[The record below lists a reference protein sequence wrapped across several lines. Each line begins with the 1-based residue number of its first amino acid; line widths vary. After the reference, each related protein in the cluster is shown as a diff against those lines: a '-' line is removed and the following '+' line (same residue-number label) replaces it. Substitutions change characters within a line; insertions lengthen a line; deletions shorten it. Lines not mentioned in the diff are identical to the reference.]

1 MKEQEHYA
9 ESVQYSID
17 RTKASLE
24 ELAHDF
30 LSSDLLKGL
39 IEGANTFLQKVDE
52 IISKLGTLG
61 TVITGVAAGST
72 IHGLF
77 TNEGMVAGGIKALT
91 NQKFG
96 EANQRR
102 SMWGN
107 IRQLLGWDEPYYDI
121 EESKSAM
128 AQNATEEFKDAA
140 AKENTAGA
148 SATKTAAIEAETAAM
163 EANTQAIQRNTAA
176 ENGDNIADAVE
187 DKIDDVPEIDLP
199 DIDPDNL
206 KKESKKK
213 AETFVESYGDAI
225 TDYYDELDGKV
236 KPTDLLDDDYY
247 DELQEF
253 MSENL
258 DDIPSGV
265 MKPAGEAIEA
275 VVDVA
280 EDAIPELADDIAA
293 VGTAA
298 GEGFVSKFVAA
309 LSGLGG
315 KISTIFS
322 AIGPAALIGGAV
334 AGALIGKTI
343 YDQVQEA
350 QRKAATSAT
359 DKYNERKEQVTGYK
373 DRYET
378 LYKDLHDSSKSEA
391 ERVQIREQILGL
403 QQEIT
408 GAYGAEAAAVD
419 LVNGELR
426 EQLNIMDGLVDK
438 QIEKNNKDP
447 NVKKGYADAKEA
459 MTKRD
464 KYDFGE
470 ILDGSSVSRELRKA
484 MEEIE
489 GVDLVDGMEGT
500 GTKIIRFEGDA
511 TGAKKAADEVQTIL
525 DDLQQKYIDDDN
537 ATAVL
542 KHVNESMIPESDRL
556 NDLLDRHHDNY
567 IAGLEQELTTQQ
579 RKSVDELGQAIK
591 DVNTAASSGEGFEE
605 AYSNYV
611 DKLNNIKLDSSHMP
625 IVDELK
631 DGLDEAAVS
640 GQNFLDIINDDS
652 HIGNNN
658 QFAKDADLIQG
669 YAVSLKELGLQG
681 IDVKEVL
688 NDPLKSTNEGKEQI
702 LGLAKA
708 FGVLGDDM
716 KVNEEFVDSFITAL
730 LNAGTIADSVAD
742 AIEEKA
748 DDSFASFRSS
758 IINDIANIDTLNA
771 AIAESFSG
779 KGLSYSID
787 ENGEVVGAVAEIKKA
802 YGELMQEAEVDESA
816 LFQSTALGLKT
827 NQSALRALQ
836 SELEA
841 KNKSRLA
848 EEFENANDQVDE
860 LQRKV
865 SMFEE
870 KGLTDTGTYKKLSG
884 ELASAKSN
892 LESVRE
898 LQAAYEGATSAYQK
912 WVNAQSMGEE
922 GDVYNAIR
930 ETAFKRGDELLEQG
944 LVGTNEFR
952 AIAQMFSDE
961 DLSTAGIEKII
972 SEYQAGSAAVK
983 SFFTEG
989 YEGLAKFGE
998 DAASK
1003 GIEGIKEVRD
1013 EAGNLGY
1020 AFENVDV
1027 QQIADAYGVS
1037 ASVIESIFGR
1047 MADYGIEVQRYSGE
1061 ASEDIQKLNQQATE
1075 AQKTLKDHVTEF
1087 KTATEETNA
1096 EMQKLQEGGNV
1107 DLFNRPQISTQKL
1120 VEAGW
1125 DQEDVGEG
1133 TATVF
1138 SNTYS
1143 NEDGTIAMNFTP
1155 ILPDGS
1161 VMEPGEFANYCDQVV
1176 SGVRE
1181 DDLQLKVGATF
1192 EGEDAIDQAVKA
1204 GDRISDLQAEYYG
1217 LDGTSIDLD
1226 FNVEDLDTV
1235 PELESKIKELED
1247 YQATL
1252 EVDSS
1257 EYKAAGDLLDQLKQ
1271 KKDAVEQATNIP
1283 VTYTDLENANTAM
1296 SQLQSRITEIQNYN
1310 ATATVDVDVQNDAQ
1324 VQQLANDIATLPKD
1338 AQISVGIKEENLG
1351 DAQAIVQ
1358 QIQDNPA
1365 SITVTPELVGVDE
1378 ELNKEGKINY
1388 TASIGTDL
1396 PADILFRKGDLKYNA
1411 SIGTDLPADKL
1422 NRTGTIT
1429 YNTTIGKDLSKNK
1442 IKKTQNETKNVTTN
1456 ETTNKT
1462 IKTTVT
1468 GDAESKIN
1476 SLKSLAS
1483 SAIGLVVNV
1492 RSNADEV
1499 IKRIKGISNTPADVK
1514 IGVEDSEVQTWDP
1527 PAKTGQAIYQVN
1539 ASAVYGWSPPI
1550 MQGTVNYKV
1559 GSLTGT
1565 ETIKDLT
1572 RKVNYVKG
1580 TGPANGTAHWQGTAG
1595 GYYSHKR
1602 IGSVGNSMINH
1613 YSGNSYARGSWGL
1626 KQDEPNAL
1634 VNELGSEIIVR
1645 NGQWMIANNGFP
1657 TLADSP
1663 QGIPGG
1669 LQKGDIIFNHKQT
1682 EEILKHG
1689 YVTGSHARLAY
1700 SGSAHANGTVVGGT
1714 AHAYDK
1720 VNTFLP
1726 ATAPAKQ
1733 ATTTASNVTVYSPSA
1748 SVATPQAN
1756 IQAENADSDNAG
1768 GKNKTKKKNILEAEQ
1783 FDWIEIR
1790 LKRIDAALEKLENTA
1805 NATFNA
1811 FIDRVTDTEKAIA
1824 KVGKNIKQYEKAEAR
1839 YEKETDKIT
1848 FSKAERKQAKKLGI
1862 TTTTK
1867 KKKATSQIKNKAD
1880 NGAIDIST
1888 IYIDEEKLN
1897 EKTKSG
1903 KKTKAAKK
1911 EEKKKSLLEKIK
1923 LYQQWSDKAHE
1934 AADTVDELKIKE
1946 VELYKQRFDL
1956 LKEQWE
1962 NELDI
1967 ISDRADSL
1975 NNWIEAQEAMGEVS
1989 GTAIYDKLLG
1999 VNGEKR
2005 SALKKELESLQDAF
2019 NKSIG
2024 KNGQKIEKGSA
2035 DWYEMADAI
2044 REVKKQI
2051 EEADKETAELL
2062 KKIREFENWKFD
2074 TLQERIS
2081 NASNEFQFLAELMS
2095 DEKLVTD
2102 DGFVT
2107 EYGVATIGA
2116 YVAQIEY
2123 AKQQVSDY
2131 ATEIE
2136 GLEKYVNSL
2145 TNGGKRDERYGGLDE
2160 AITRLN
2166 ELHSAQQNAI
2176 KTQDDMRKSIKS
2188 LIQDGWKKEADS
2200 LKEVIDEYTKM
2211 LDTQKSEYDY
2221 SKKITEQQEKITSLR
2236 RQLASWGND
2245 SSEEGSAKRQKTA
2258 KELREAEEALAE
2270 SQDERRISQIKE
2282 ILSNLSDEYEK
2293 IINERLTSVEFDID
2307 NVTASINTFQGN
2319 IGKTL
2324 QGVASDF
2331 GLTLS
2336 SNTSDA
2342 INNMAKKEEVA
2353 LGKIDG
2359 NLTSEIAK
2367 STEEITNGIPISNLL
2382 SGGKTLEGV
2391 LTDLNGKIIGG
2402 EGNTIASKIQGVIDQ
2417 LKRTLNVQ
2425 VTNADNNANAAFPSS
2440 SDGGGT
2446 SSGGGSSGGGS
2457 GTSGGGTSVA
2467 KTAAQKADESENAK
2481 NKMRSKA
2488 MNYIMEHASKPTKS
2502 KSKYSDVNK
2511 KIWELTKGKVL
2522 STKELKALAK
2532 IVKVTYDNA
2541 TSKGKFYAKLKSLR
2555 VLKRGTRRVPDND
2568 YYWTQEG
2575 RGQNELI
2582 TRKSDGAIMTRL
2594 GKGDMVFNSDM
2605 TRNLWALAKNPPPY
2619 ADIEAIKAPDI
2630 SSNISIGDSSVDITF
2645 NLPNV
2650 ANADEFMK
2658 TLQKSKKF
2666 EQIVQS
2672 MTIGR
2677 IQGKGTLNKYNTR
2690 I

>member
-1 MKEQEHYA
+1 M
-9 ESVQYSID
+9 
-17 RTKASLE
+17 
-24 ELAHDF
+24 
-30 LSSDLLKGL
+30 G
-39 IEGANTFLQKVDE
+39 
-52 IISKLGTLG
+52 GT
-61 TVITGVAAGST
+61 
-72 IHGLF
+72 
-77 TNEGMVAGGIKALT
+77 
-91 NQKFG
+91 
-96 EANQRR
+96 
-102 SMWGN
+102 
-107 IRQLLGWDEPYYDI
+107 
-121 EESKSAM
+121 
-128 AQNATEEFKDAA
+128 ATR
-140 AKENTAGA
+140 
-148 SATKTAAIEAETAAM
+148 AT
-163 EANTQAIQRNTAA
+163 
-176 ENGDNIADAVE
+176 
-187 DKIDDVPEIDLP
+187 
-199 DIDPDNL
+199 
-206 KKESKKK
+206 
-213 AETFVESYGDAI
+213 
-225 TDYYDELDGKV
+225 
-236 KPTDLLDDDYY
+236 
-247 DELQEF
+247 
-253 MSENL
+253 SE
-258 DDIPSGV
+258 
-265 MKPAGEAIEA
+265 AGEAIIEGTVQGA
-275 VVDVA
+275 SRA
-280 EDAIPELADDIAA
+280 AASAGSEIMEDIAEGA
-293 VGTAA
+293 TRAAASAMDPVWRTATRTMANVDGELVEVWLDAQNNVITNMPNLSDIALQNGAQAGATAGT
-298 GEGFVSKFVAA
+298 GFVSNFAAA
-309 LSGLGG
+309 LASLNPLV
-315 KISTIFS
+315 I
-322 AIGPAALIGGAV
+322 AAL
-334 AGALIGKTI
+334 AGVGVIVGKAI
-343 YDQVQEA
+343 YDHVQNV
-350 QRKAATSAT
+350 QHQAATAAT
-359 DKYNERKEQVTGYK
+359 DKYTERKEQVAGYK
-373 DRYET
+373 ERYET
-378 LYKDLHDSSKSEA
+378 LYNDLNDSSKSEA
-391 ERVQIREQILGL
+391 ERVQIREQILSL

-426 EQLNIMDGLVDK
+426 EQLDIMDGLVSK
-438 QIEKNNKDP
+438 QIEKNEKDP

-470 ILDGSSVSRELRKA
+470 ILDGSSVSRELRNA
-484 MEEIE
+484 MNEIE

-511 TGAKKAADEVQTIL
+511 TGAKKAADEVQAIL

-669 YAVSLKELGLQG
+669 YAASLKELGLQG

-748 DDSFASFRSS
+748 DDSFESFRSS

-787 ENGEVVGAVAEIKKA
+787 ENGEVVGAVSEIKKA
-802 YGELMQEAEVDESA
+802 YSELMEDAEVDQSA

-827 NQSALRALQ
+827 NQTALRALQ

-841 KNKSRLA
+841 KNKIELNNQLEEAQKNVSDLQSR
-848 EEFENANDQVDE
+848 FDKMDKNAFPERYDQIE
-860 LQRKV
+860 
-865 SMFEE
+865 
-870 KGLTDTGTYKKLSG
+870 G
-884 ELASAKSN
+884 ELNAAKAN

-1047 MADYGIEVQRYSGE
+1047 MADYGIEVQRYSSDAATDLE
-1061 ASEDIQKLNQQATE
+1061 ALNQKAKDAQE
-1075 AQKTLKDHVTEF
+1075 AIKGLDDT
-1087 KTATEETNA
+1087 
-1096 EMQKLQEGGNV
+1096 
-1107 DLFNRPQISTQKL
+1107 
-1120 VEAGW
+1120 
-1125 DQEDVGEG
+1125 
-1133 TATVF
+1133 
-1138 SNTYS
+1138 
-1143 NEDGTIAMNFTP
+1143 
-1155 ILPDGS
+1155 S
-1161 VMEPGEFANYCDQVV
+1161 V
-1176 SGVRE
+1176 
-1181 DDLQLKVGATF
+1181 QLKSTGKT
-1192 EGEDAIDQAVKA
+1192 VKA
-1204 GDRISDLQAEYYG
+1204 SDIIDFDINDLDTETELENKISDLK
-1217 LDGTSIDLD
+1217 DLQIKIGA
-1226 FNVEDLDTV
+1226 DTEEGKQV
-1235 PELESKIKELED
+1235 G
-1247 YQATL
+1247 A
-1252 EVDSS
+1252 
-1257 EYKAAGDLLDQLKQ
+1257 LLDQLKQ
-1271 KKDAVEQATNIP
+1271 KKDVLEQSTNIP

-1296 SQLQSRITEIQNYN
+1296 SQLQTRISEIQSYN
-1310 ATATVDVDVQNDAQ
+1310 ATVDVGVDVQNDEQ
-1324 VQQLANDIATLPKD
+1324 VQQLANEIAALPKE
-1338 AQISVGIKEENLG
+1338 AQVKVGISEENAG
-1351 DAQAIVQ
+1351 NAQAIVQ

-1365 SITVTPELVGVDE
+1365 SIKVTPELVKNDLDQEGIIKYSAE
-1378 ELNKEGKINY
+1378 ITKPIPESELNKK
-1388 TASIGTDL
+1388 
-1396 PADILFRKGDLKYNA
+1396 
-1411 SIGTDLPADKL
+1411 
-1422 NRTGTIT
+1422 GTIT
-1429 YNTTIGKDLSKNK
+1429 YNSKMGKALNPSQLNKSQTINQTT
-1442 IKKTQNETKNVTTN
+1442 NVTKN

-1462 IKTTVT
+1462 VNTTVT
-1468 GDAESKIN
+1468 GNATQAASQIKNALAGIQNKVVVIN
-1476 SLKSLAS
+1476 ATD
-1483 SAIGLVVNV
+1483 
-1492 RSNADEV
+1492 NA
-1499 IKRIKGISNTPADVK
+1499 TVK
-1514 IGVEDSEVQTWDP
+1514 IEKVKSEKIQDKKFDII
-1527 PAKTGQAIYQVN
+1527 ANDQASAVINKVAAMTIPSKSVTITSN
-1539 ASAVYGWSPPI
+1539 ASAVAVGISSLARQI
-1550 MQGTVNYKV
+1550 NSLQNKTITITRKTVNV
-1559 GSLTGT
+1559 GPYNGT
-1565 ETIKDLT
+1565 A
-1572 RKVNYVKG
+1572 NAFG
-1580 TGPANGTAHWQGTAG
+1580 TAHANGTVPSYFRQ
-1595 GYYSHKR
+1595 KR

-1613 YSGNSYARGSWGL
+1613 YNGNAHAKGSWGL
-1626 KQDEPNAL
+1626 KRDEPNAII
-1634 VNELGSEIIVR
+1634 NELGPEIVVR
-1645 NGQWMIANNGFP
+1645 NGQWFIANNGFP
-1657 TLADSP
+1657 TLTDSAN
-1663 QGIPGG
+1663 GIPGG
-1669 LQKGDIIFNHKQT
+1669 LKKDDIIFNHLQT
-1682 EEILKHG
+1682 EEILKRG
-1689 YVTGSHARLAY
+1689 YVSGSHATLAH
-1700 SGSAHANGTVVGGT
+1700 SNGSAHANGTVVGGT

-1733 ATTTASNVTVYSPSA
+1733 ATTTGSVTVNTGTTKISSGTTA
-1748 SVATPQAN
+1748 VQS
-1756 IQAENADSDNAG
+1756 
-1768 GKNKTKKKNILEAEQ
+1768 NKT
-1783 FDWIEIR
+1783 
-1790 LKRIDAALEKLENTA
+1790 ENK
-1805 NATFNA
+1805 
-1811 FIDRVTDTEKAIA
+1811 TEKT
-1824 KVGKNIKQYEKAEAR
+1824 E
-1839 YEKETDKIT
+1839 
-1848 FSKAERKQAKKLGI
+1848 

-1867 KKKATSQIKNKAD
+1867 KKSTKGKAKLLPKDVSLEDIDLVEVKLNNIERELNKVKTAAESAFNTFANRAQKTAEEINKISSNITDNNKAATTYQSKALSYIKNGKYRLTGKEKKQAKKIGLGTGSVD
-1880 NGAIDIST
+1880 SILSELNNGAFEIDT
-1888 IYIDEEKLN
+1888 IKTTSKANDAYNKVKSDKSVSKKKKNKL
-1897 EKTKSG
+1897 K
-1903 KKTKAAKK
+1903 KAAKK
-1911 EEKKKSLLEKIK
+1911 ETKKNRI
-1923 LYQQWSDKAHE
+1923 
-1934 AADTVDELKIKE
+1934 
-1946 VELYKQRFDL
+1946 
-1956 LKEQWE
+1956 
-1962 NELDI
+1962 
-1967 ISDRADSL
+1967 
-1975 NNWIEAQEAMGEVS
+1975 
-1989 GTAIYDKLLG
+1989 
-1999 VNGEKR
+1999 
-2005 SALKKELESLQDAF
+2005 LESLKTKISNYQTWHD
-2019 NKSIG
+2019 KSI
-2024 KNGQKIEKGSA
+2024 SA
-2035 DWYEMADAI
+2035 S
-2044 REVKKQI
+2044 
-2051 EEADKETAELL
+2051 ETAAELEQQRL
-2062 KKIREFENWKFD
+2062 EALKSAFDLVKTEYDEEIRKLEHRNDLINEWISTNENQGNYISKNIYSTLALNEAAKKTKLINERTELQKKLQAAVAGGIAVGSEEYNNMVSEIDDATKAIQESDTAIAEFNKKIRELDYERFTMLQD
-2074 TLQERIS
+2074 TVSKL
-2081 NASNEFQFLAELMS
+2081 S
-2095 DEKLVTD
+2095 DELTLLTD
-2102 DGFVT
+2102 VMSEMPMYGEKGSFT
-2107 EYGVATIGA
+2107 EYGIATLGTYA
-2116 YVAQIEY
+2116 VQYELLRKQAEEYGKQITNVSGYIKDLY
-2123 AKQQVSDY
+2123 AGKVSD
-2131 ATEIE
+2131 EDIN
-2136 GLEKYVNSL
+2136 LK
-2145 TNGGKRDERYGGLDE
+2145 GGLKE
-2160 AITRLN
+2160 NIERLE
-2166 ELHSAQQNAI
+2166 ELQSAQRSVIKNAY
-2176 KTQDDMRKSIKS
+2176 DMRKSIKS
-2188 LIQDGWKKEADS
+2188 LVEEGFKKEIDS
-2200 LKEVIDEYTKM
+2200 IKDLISEYLKM

-2258 KELREAEEALAE
+2258 KELRDAEEALAE
-2270 SQDERRISQIKE
+2270 SQEERRIAQTKE
-2282 ILSNLSDEYEK
+2282 MLTDLQDEYEK
-2293 IINERLTSVEFDID
+2293 LFNSRVDDISVLVGDVLQSLGAYQGNVGTTLRNVMKSSGLTSSEGLDTLVSNLASEHMAPIEESLETGVTISGLLGADSGSIYGSIADLGYTNDSIRSKVD
-2307 NVTASINTFQGN
+2307 NIYAQ
-2319 IGKTL
+2319 L
-2324 QGVASDF
+2324 QSGIAARIANAD
-2331 GLTLS
+2331 
-2336 SNTSDA
+2336 
-2342 INNMAKKEEVA
+2342 
-2353 LGKIDG
+2353 
-2359 NLTSEIAK
+2359 EIAK
-2367 STEEITNGIPISNLL
+2367 GINAVINNGYGSAPNNPITGSTG
-2382 SGGKTLEGV
+2382 
-2391 LTDLNGKIIGG
+2391 
-2402 EGNTIASKIQGVIDQ
+2402 A
-2417 LKRTLNVQ
+2417 
-2425 VTNADNNANAAFPSS
+2425 
-2440 SDGGGT
+2440 
-2446 SSGGGSSGGGS
+2446 SGGGSSGGGS

-2532 IVKVTYDNA
+2532 IVNVTYDNA

-2630 SSNISIGDSSVDITF
+2630 SSNISIGDSNVDITF